1 MKKITTILLVFL
13 GCLNANAQLG
23 YWNNKHFVELTPDE
37 SFVYKYVL
45 AMDTESQKAIE
56 DLLAGKSETEDK
68 SIIKSEKGGWFI
80 RNDYPLPEGNYY
92 ESAFYNN
99 DSKAHYL
106 DHYVILPTI
115 TFSLKDEIA
124 IDNLLEQLD
133 SKVILVDSNNRYGRT
148 NYTLACQMKT
158 SGEVLEAIKL
168 INDFNLESMKFLSPE
183 KFSIHPIADSF
194 LIKILTGNYELS
206 EPKLIY
212 EMNWEGVDY
221 PVVYSYAGTEVPWQT
236 TDEGL
241 AITNPAVQEY
251 PASMLVDV
259 NNEYFPLE
267 QSHNYI
273 VRLTL
278 KVPSDGTY
286 VVDMGSWETNFTCEV
301 PANAGDDF
309 QVFNVGFPDFA
320 QDVENQPDFKNS
332 HILLA
337 YGLVAGTTIVKKVEV
352 YEVNNSNA
360 KETGITAVH
369 ACQKADNAI
378 YNLAGQEVSSSYKGI
393 VIRNGKKV
401 VQGRD

>member
-45 AMDTESQKAIE
+45 AMDTESQNTIE

-106 DHYVILPTI
+106 DHYIILPTI

-360 KETGITAVH
+360 KETGITAVQ
-369 ACQKADNAI
+369 ADQKADNVI
-378 YNLAGQEVSSSYKGI
+378 YNLAGQKVSSSYKGI

>member
-1 MKKITTILLVFL
+1 MKKNTFILFILL

-37 SFVYKYVL
+37 SFIYKYVL
-45 AMDTESQKAIE
+45 AMDTESQNTIE
-56 DLLAGKSETEDK
+56 VLLAGKSETEDK

-106 DHYVILPTI
+106 DHYIILPTI

-278 KVPSDGTY
+278 KVPSNGTY

-401 VQGRD
+401 VMK

>member
-106 DHYVILPTI
+106 DHYIILPTI

-337 YGLVAGTTIVKKVEV
+337 YGLVAGTTIVKKV
-352 YEVNNSNA
+352 
-360 KETGITAVH
+360 
-369 ACQKADNAI
+369 
-378 YNLAGQEVSSSYKGI
+378 
-393 VIRNGKKV
+393 
-401 VQGRD
+401 

>member
-1 MKKITTILLVFL
+1 MRKITFILFILL

-37 SFVYKYVL
+37 SFIYKYVL
-45 AMDTESQKAIE
+45 AMDTESQNTIE
-56 DLLAGKSETEDK
+56 VLLAGKSETEDK

-106 DHYVILPTI
+106 DHYIILPTI

-278 KVPSDGTY
+278 KVPSNGTY

>member
-37 SFVYKYVL
+37 SFIYKYVL

-124 IDNLLEQLD
+124 IDNLLEQLAG
-133 SKVILVDSNNRYGRT
+133 KVTLVDSNNRYGRT

-158 SGEVLEAIKL
+158 SAEVLETIKL

-212 EMNWEGVDY
+212 EMNWEGVTHNVILEIG
-221 PVVYSYAGTEVPWQT
+221 PNPWET

-251 PASMLVDV
+251 PASMWLDV
-259 NNEYFPLE
+259 NYEYFPLE

-286 VVDMGSWETNFTCEV
+286 AVYMGSWETNFICEV

-360 KETGITAVH
+360 KETGITAVQ
-369 ACQKADNAI
+369 ADQKADNAI
-378 YNLAGQEVSSSYKGI
+378 YNLAGQKVSSSYKGI

-401 VQGRD
+401 VMK

>member
-106 DHYVILPTI
+106 DYYIILPTI

-148 NYTLACQMKT
+148 NYTLACRTKT
-158 SGEVLEAIKL
+158 SREVLETIKL

-278 KVPSDGTY
+278 KVPSNGTY

>member
-1 MKKITTILLVFL
+1 MKKNTFILFILL

-37 SFVYKYVL
+37 SFIYKYVL
-45 AMDTESQKAIE
+45 AMDTESKNTIE
-56 DLLAGKSETEDK
+56 VLLAGKSETEDK

-106 DHYVILPTI
+106 DHYIILPTI

-278 KVPSDGTY
+278 KVPSNGTY

>member
-37 SFVYKYVL
+37 SFIYKYVL
-45 AMDTESQKAIE
+45 AMDTESQNTIE
-56 DLLAGKSETEDK
+56 VLLAGKSETEDK

-106 DHYVILPTI
+106 DYYIILPTI

-278 KVPSDGTY
+278 KVPSNGTY

-360 KETGITAVH
+360 KETGITAVQ
-369 ACQKADNAI
+369 ADQKADNVI
-378 YNLAGQEVSSSYKGI
+378 YNLAGQKVSSSYKGI
-393 VIRNGKKV
+393 VIRNGKKIV
-401 VQGRD
+401 MK